1 MAVDDD
7 WGRDPSVQM
16 MRQVFSRMEVVQEEF
31 LKHLN
36 IAPLDARLRH
46 WRETALGCFE
56 RAWVYATRRAIH
68 FEEEKAAAVYI
79 HCLARG
85 MALEGI
91 NIPPGA
97 LPQDQDIEM
106 LLTEALR

>member
-1 MAVDDD
+1 MAADND

-16 MRQVFSRMEVVQEEF
+16 MRRVFSRMEVVQEEF
-31 LKHLN
+31 LRHLS

-46 WRETALGCFE
+46 WRETALKCFE
-56 RAWVYATRRAIH
+56 RAWVYAARRGIH
-68 FEEEKAAAVYI
+68 FEEEKASSVYI
-79 HCLARG
+79 HCLKRA

-91 NIPPGA
+91 NIPQGA
-97 LPQDQDIEM
+97 LPPNKDIEM

>member
-7 WGRDPSVQM
+7 WRMDPSVQM
-16 MRQVFSRMEVVQEEF
+16 MRRVFSRMEVVQEEF

-56 RAWVYATRRAIH
+56 RAWVYAARKRFILRR
-68 FEEEKAAAVYI
+68 KT
-79 HCLARG
+79 
-85 MALEGI
+85 
-91 NIPPGA
+91 
-97 LPQDQDIEM
+97 LP
-106 LLTEALR
+106 LSTSTV

>member
-1 MAVDDD
+1 MANADD
-7 WGRDPSVQM
+7 WGRDPSVEM
-16 MRQVFSRMEVVQEEF
+16 MRRVFSRMEVVQEEF

-36 IAPLDARLRH
+36 IAPLDARLGH
-46 WRETALGCFE
+46 WRQTALGCFE
-56 RAWVYATRRAIH
+56 RSWVYAARRGIH

-79 HCLARG
+79 HCLAQA
-85 MALEGI
+85 MVLEGI
-91 NIPPGA
+91 NIPQGA